1 METTTIAFRD
11 VVAAR
16 PRAPKA
22 AYLLL
27 APTPP
32 TPVASGGEVCPM
44 GVGLTGS
51 ALLADRTAVRTDVF
65 VPAPG
70 SSPGGHPA

>member
-22 AYLLL
+22 AYPLT
-27 APTPP
+27 APTR
-32 TPVASGGEVCPM
+32 AALGGEVCPT
-44 GVGLTGS
+44 GAGL
-51 ALLADRTAVRTDVF
+51 TAVRTDAF